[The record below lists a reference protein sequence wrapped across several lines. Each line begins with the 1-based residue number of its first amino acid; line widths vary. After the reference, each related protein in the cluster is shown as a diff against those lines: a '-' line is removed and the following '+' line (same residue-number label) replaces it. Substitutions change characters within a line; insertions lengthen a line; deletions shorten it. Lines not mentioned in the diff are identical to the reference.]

1 MSLKIPCKLPLFP
14 EFSIYKFPNII
25 DSDDQL
31 PDLPEVEQEPEC
43 ENDQHVPEV
52 NIHET
57 SPQSETHKSLPEPES
72 QEITEKQPHLI
83 RYT

>member
-1 MSLKIPCKLPLFP
+1 M
-14 EFSIYKFPNII
+14 
-25 DSDDQL
+25 

-43 ENDQHVPEV
+43 DIHQHVPEV

>member
-1 MSLKIPCKLPLFP
+1 MINCLTSLKLNKNL
-14 EFSIYKFPNII
+14 
-25 DSDDQL
+25 SDIH
-31 PDLPEVEQEPEC
+31 
-43 ENDQHVPEV
+43 QHVPEV

-57 SPQSETHKSLPEPES
+57 SPQSETHKSLPDPES